1 MNDTGWISLD
11 RKFTEWEWYTDA
23 NTMRVFLHLLLKA
36 NHKEGHWQGKI
47 IQRGQLITGRKT
59 IADELKISE
68 RSVRT
73 ALDKLKMTNEITIES
88 TNKFSIVTIVKYDIY
103 QDNQKENDQQ
113 DDQQDDQRATSK

>member
-1 MNDTGWISLD
+1 MSDNGWISLY

-36 NHKEGHWQGKI
+36 NHKEGKWQGQV

-68 RSVRT
+68 RNVRT
-73 ALDKLKMTNEITIES
+73 ALDKLKLTNEITVKS
-88 TNKFSIVTIVKYDIY
+88 TNKFSLVTIIKYDVY
-103 QDNQKENDQQ
+103 QDTQKENDQQ
-113 DDQQDDQRATSK
+113 IDQRND

>member
-1 MNDTGWISLD
+1 MNDTGWISLY

-113 DDQQDDQRATSK
+113 NDQRATSK